1 LIKKY
6 FSDVDM
12 RTLKII
18 AGLIFLL
25 TGSYLY
31 LKFRSETLLMFK
43 WAENLGLNFIVSLIR
58 GSFEGLNSDRMK
70 LIIFSAPYGMW
81 VVSFCCFIGAIW
93 HTDNSLSAI
102 IWRLFVPVIAIS
114 SELLQF
120 VGLLPGTY
128 DTNDLLVLIVSTI
141 IGLTISLV

>member
-1 LIKKY
+1 
-6 FSDVDM
+6 M
-12 RTLKII
+12 RALKIF

-25 TGSYLY
+25 IGSYLY

-43 WAENLGLNFIVSLIR
+43 WAKDLGLDFIVSSIR
-58 GSFEGLNSDRMK
+58 GSFEELNSDRMEY
-70 LIIFSAPYGMW
+70 IIFSAPFGLW
-81 VVSFCCFIGAIW
+81 VISFSCFIGAIW
-93 HTDNSLSAI
+93 HKDNSLSAI
-102 IWRLFVPVIAIS
+102 ILRLFVPVIAIS

-141 IGLTISLV
+141 IGLVISFLR

>member
-1 LIKKY
+1 
-6 FSDVDM
+6 M
-12 RTLKII
+12 RALKIFV
-18 AGLIFLL
+18 GLIFLL
-25 TGSYLY
+25 IGSYLY

-43 WAENLGLNFIVSLIR
+43 WAENLGLDFIVSSIR
-58 GSFEGLNSDRMK
+58 ESFQGLNSDRMK
-70 LIIFSAPYGMW
+70 YIIFSAPYGMW
-81 VVSFCCFIGAIW
+81 VISFCCFIGAIW
-93 HTDNSLSAI
+93 HKDNSLSAI